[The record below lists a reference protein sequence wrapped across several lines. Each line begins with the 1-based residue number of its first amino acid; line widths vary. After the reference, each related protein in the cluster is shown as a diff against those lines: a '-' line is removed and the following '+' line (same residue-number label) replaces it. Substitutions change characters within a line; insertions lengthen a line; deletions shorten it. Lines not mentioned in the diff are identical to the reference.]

1 MTLLQVSGVLAST
14 ASRNTNT
21 QPKSKKHAAE
31 QQSDTAAASDTTG
44 AMAESA
50 SEALNGCMERVC
62 SPIIARSVG
71 PANAV
76 ALLQDLAS
84 LMQLGRSVTILALND
99 VQLLFKASVGALT
112 AVGTSKTAVQGTRQH
127 ELQDKSGVGSV
138 KQHQVY
144 KHSKKLKNQHSL
156 VLHKLVFMLAW
167 ANEQSDASYDDL
179 HEKVLQEIQEHTCDL
194 KSKST
199 HESLLNLQPESFVGS
214 MLQQDKLSVQQK
226 PIIETL

>member
-21 QPKSKKHAAE
+21 QPKSNKHAA
-31 QQSDTAAASDTTG
+31 QQRSDTAAASDTTS

-62 SPIIARSVG
+62 SPVVAGSVG
-71 PANAV
+71 PASAV

-84 LMQLGRSVTILALND
+84 LMQLGRSATILALND
-99 VQLLFKASVGALT
+99 VQLLCKASVGALT
-112 AVGTSKTAVQGTRQH
+112 AVGTSKTAVQGTGQH
-127 ELQDKSGVGSV
+127 ELQDESGLGPV
-138 KQHQVY
+138 KHHQVY

-167 ANEQSDASYDDL
+167 ANEQSDASYIDL
-179 HEKVLQEIQEHTCDL
+179 HEKVLHELQEHTCDL
-194 KSKST
+194 KPKT

-226 PIIETL
+226 PIVETL